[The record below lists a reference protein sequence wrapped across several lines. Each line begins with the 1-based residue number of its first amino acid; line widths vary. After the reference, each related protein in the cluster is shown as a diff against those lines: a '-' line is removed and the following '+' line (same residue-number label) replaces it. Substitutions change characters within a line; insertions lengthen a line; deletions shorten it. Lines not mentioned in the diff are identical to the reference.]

1 MNVGP
6 LAPGMTYRMT
16 DPLLLRLGHDF
27 VEPSLLQK
35 ALTHRSY
42 YFENRAQSPG
52 HFERLEFLG
61 DAVLDLVLSETL
73 MKAYAQ
79 VDEGTLS
86 KWRASL
92 VNEATLAEIAAT
104 FDLAKFLF
112 LGRSE
117 ESQRANPRP
126 RLLASAFEAVIG
138 ALYLDGG
145 LEKARHFIDK
155 EFASRIETLDASN
168 EYATDFKTRLQ
179 EWSQKKFR
187 SVPEYRLTNTSGPEH
202 AKEFTTEV
210 WVNDSPMGSGTGNSR
225 KNAEQAAAQ
234 NALQKEGLE

>member
-1 MNVGP
+1 
-6 LAPGMTYRMT
+6 MTYLMT
-16 DPLLLRLGHDF
+16 ETLALRLGHEFQD
-27 VEPSLLQK
+27 PSLLQK

-42 YFENRAQSPG
+42 YFENRGTTIG

-61 DAVLDLVLSETL
+61 DAVLDLILSETL

-79 VDEGTLS
+79 ADEGTLS

-92 VNEATLAEIAAT
+92 VNETTLASVAAA
-104 FDLAKFLF
+104 LELEKFLF

-117 ESQRANPRP
+117 EAQRAHPRP
-126 RLLASAFEAVIG
+126 RLLASAFEAVVG

-145 LEKARHFIDK
+145 IEKTRAFIDR
-155 EFASRIETLDASN
+155 EFASRIEVLDAGK

-187 SVPEYRLTNTSGPEH
+187 SVPEYRLTGATGPEH

-210 WVNDSPMGSGTGNSR
+210 WVNNTLMGRGTGNSR
-225 KNAEQAAAQ
+225 KTAEQNAAQ
-234 NALQKEGLE
+234 DALQKEGIE